1 VGAAVRRGM
10 ADQEPGVRAEA
21 RRAYWAF
28 GDTFRLEGETLLLAM
43 EEGSREEERRRVE
56 EGRSSRQSSVG
67 RSRESLAEEGGGHV
81 RRGSMRARRS
91 EEGTVVLRRSSSAVD
106 AAAARRAQVRQQYSA
121 QGRVQAAGLV
131 RRGSLRR
138 PLGETGEIGSTGG
151 TGHPVTPVH
160 RSGSFQQSG
169 THQRSGSL
177 QRTSS
182 LRRSG
187 SLRQSSVEPES
198 PGLRRGS
205 APVRSLQ
212 SPRLWRRAPE
222 DRGGAG
228 SDRASPR
235 RETPRS
241 RASPLN
247 ASIRSLSKHTTPDRE
262 LPARSSSPR
271 TSTRTSPSPDRSA
284 GSPDSGISEVVGSR
298 ALSLG
303 KLAARVREE
312 QGEQV
317 VAALNLMGRLL
328 EGSWGEG
335 EERVVGQ
342 VAAALVCAYGAEETA
357 VRSAALRCL
366 VSLCLQVGEDHLA
379 AHLAPLPGTRRK
391 LLSLH
396 LHRARS
402 GVKGR

>member
-1 VGAAVRRGM
+1 M
-10 ADQEPGVRAEA
+10 
-21 RRAYWAF
+21 
-28 GDTFRLEGETLLLAM
+28 
-43 EEGSREEERRRVE
+43 
-56 EGRSSRQSSVG
+56 
-67 RSRESLAEEGGGHV
+67 
-81 RRGSMRARRS
+81 
-91 EEGTVVLRRSSSAVD
+91 
-106 AAAARRAQVRQQYSA
+106 RQQYSA

-138 PLGETGEIGSTGG
+138 PSGDTGEIGSTGG
-151 TGHPVTPVH
+151 NGHPVTPVH
-160 RSGSFQQSG
+160 RSSSFQQSG

-271 TSTRTSPSPDRSA
+271 TSTRTSTRTSPSPDRSA

-366 VSLCLQVGEDHLA
+366 VSLCLQVGTHVQCCLTHTRDPLIWLINGSPCITFTFVRHLEHSYSLQVGEDHLA